1 MPSPP
6 ARPANSQSYL
16 SPHTFS
22 MGEFT
27 SDNNGHCLRYHFYWT
42 SVMNV
47 LQWRLALSPRQ
58 EDRGLDPRAWGLS
71 VCCLHVLPVHPV
83 RGFSPS
89 TSASKGMQA
98 RWTVNS
104 KLAVGVS
111 AKAQMLVSKLASCS
125 GRNPARPRLP
135 SPVDSW
141 ISAPAT
147 TVTSAKC
154 RRSSNEK
161 MDGLLALHVAKL

>member
-27 SDNNGHCLRYHFYWT
+27 SDNNGRCLRYHFNWT
-42 SVMNV
+42 SVVNV
-47 LQWRLALSPRQ
+47 LPWRLAPSPRQ

-71 VCCLHVLPVHPV
+71 VCCLHVLSC
-83 RGFSPS
+83 SPCLCVGS
-89 TSASKGMQA
+89 LQVLRLPKAMHA
-98 RWTVNS
+98 RRTGNS

-111 AKAQMLVSKLASCS
+111 AKARMLVSKLASCS
-125 GRNPARPRLP
+125 GRNPARPRP
-135 SPVDSW
+135 ST
-141 ISAPAT
+141 A
-147 TVTSAKC
+147 
-154 RRSSNEK
+154 
-161 MDGLLALHVAKL
+161 GLVLQQPR

>member
-16 SPHTFS
+16 SPHALS

-27 SDNNGHCLRYHFYWT
+27 SENNGRCLRRHFYWT
-42 SVMNV
+42 RVMNV
-47 LQWRLALSPRQ
+47 LRWRLALSPRQ

-71 VCCLHVLPVHPV
+71 VCCLHVRPVHPV

-89 TSASKGMQA
+89 TSASKGMHA
-98 RWTVNS
+98 RRTGNS

-111 AKAQMLVSKLASCS
+111 AKARVLVSKLASCS
-125 GRNPARPRLP
+125 GRNPVRPRP
-135 SPVDSW
+135 RT
-141 ISAPAT
+141 A
-147 TVTSAKC
+147 
-154 RRSSNEK
+154 
-161 MDGLLALHVAKL
+161 GLVLQQPR